1 MRKRYIK
8 IILLIVFI
16 LIAIIAST
24 VIIIKM
30 RKSSNKINFKENS
43 LTGSWT
49 TDGITIYEFKDNGK
63 GMLKL
68 PLSEYEYSY
77 KIDGN
82 KLHIDFESEETTD
95 SDYEYYFENDNLI
108 LKGFYRT
115 RGTYIFHKQ

>member
-1 MRKRYIK
+1 MKKKSSK
-8 IILLIVFI
+8 IILIICIF
-16 LIAIIAST
+16 IAIIASS
-24 VIIIKM
+24 VIIIKVI
-30 RKSSNKINFKENS
+30 RNINKNNLKENS
-43 LTGSWT
+43 LIGLWT
-49 TDGITIYEFKDNGK
+49 TDGVTIYEFKDNGK

>member
-1 MRKRYIK
+1 MKKKSSK
-8 IILLIVFI
+8 IILIICIF
-16 LIAIIAST
+16 IAIIASS
-24 VIIIKM
+24 VIIIKVI
-30 RKSSNKINFKENS
+30 RNIKKNNLKENS
-43 LTGSWT
+43 LIGLWT
-49 TDGITIYEFKDNGK
+49 TDRVTIYEFKDNGK